1 MVSFIVRLRFEKADM
16 EQVVVLFRQLTIA
29 SRLEPGCVTYVVH
42 TAEDDPTTVV
52 IYEQYKDAAA
62 LDHHRNSPHF
72 HQFAIGGVYQMM
84 RDRQLE
90 NLIALG

>member
-16 EQVVVLFRQLTIA
+16 EQVVALFRKLTNA
-29 SRLEPGCVTYVVH
+29 SRQEPGCVTYVVH
-42 TAEDDPTTVV
+42 TVEDDPTTVV
-52 IYEQYKDAAA
+52 LYEQYENAAA

-72 HQFAIGGVYQMM
+72 HEFAIGGVYQLM

>member
-16 EQVVVLFRQLTIA
+16 EQVVALFRQLTIA
-29 SRLEPGCVTYVVH
+29 SRQEPGCVTYVAH
-42 TAEDDPTTVV
+42 TAEDDPTMVV